1 MRAFKTELSLQH
13 LRTPHLDTRR
23 LLLSKVV
30 NSLLC
35 HCFHI
40 FIEGQSRV
48 QNFHHLQQLGKI
60 PALRMPRRVSLYRW
74 GCTSLTLCPSILEKC
89 LFACMCVCMHTN
101 ERQGLQLEKSWRKLT
116 PDLLETKVIR
126 LSWHSCNFL
135 LLSIVTSSGI
145 LSLAVE
151 PGKLRANRPWQQQI
165 DAAGLLVD
173 FNVRPGDVIMAA
185 VLLEYFHVSKTV
197 SGFVFCQEKA
207 SLLVIQ
213 FAWKD
218 VVGSDIRFL
227 RRCGRAF

>member
-1 MRAFKTELSLQH
+1 MCIFLRVFDIQNIYIDIYLYKRHSKCPRANIKLKVRKPHVHTQTTSIHHLAFHQFGEAFSRFVLSPRRRCIPSSEDGQIWPVKHPKQKPCYIQQDNCNKYMRAFKAELSLQH

-101 ERQGLQLEKSWRKLT
+101 ERQGLQLEKS
-116 PDLLETKVIR
+116 
-126 LSWHSCNFL
+126 
-135 LLSIVTSSGI
+135 
-145 LSLAVE
+145 
-151 PGKLRANRPWQQQI
+151 
-165 DAAGLLVD
+165 
-173 FNVRPGDVIMAA
+173 
-185 VLLEYFHVSKTV
+185 
-197 SGFVFCQEKA
+197 
-207 SLLVIQ
+207 
-213 FAWKD
+213 
-218 VVGSDIRFL
+218 
-227 RRCGRAF
+227 